1 MDPIKTSTD
10 YVVVYKLRGQYTKRL
25 STISI
30 KTRSKIVAKLLCY
43 VYKKIRGE
51 EMSECHEIITK
62 YFKDW
67 NVSYYRGYT
76 IDSRNDSRITS
87 YHKHGSSWHHN
98 CPSFMEAINSINAH
112 YHFKTL
118 NPGFKD
124 DFD

>member
-1 MDPIKTSTD
+1 MDPIRTSTD

-30 KTRSKIVAKLLCY
+30 KTRSNIVAKLLCY

-51 EMSECHEIITK
+51 KMSEYHEIFTK
-62 YFKDW
+62 YFTDW
-67 NVSYYRGYT
+67 NISYYREYI
-76 IDSRNDSRITS
+76 IDTRNDSCVAG
-87 YHKHGSSWHHN
+87 YHKYGSSRYHN

-118 NPGFKD
+118 NPEFKD
-124 DFD
+124 DFE